1 MKRIF
6 ADNPYVKEVRG
17 RGLYAG
23 VEFKEEFV
31 AKGPELSMLMLA
43 NGLIA
48 KGGTGLLGGKTIR
61 FIPPLVM
68 N

>member
-43 NGLIA
+43 NGELIFEE
-48 KGGTGLLGGKTIR
+48 KKKFQIVNLLFANFT
-61 FIPPLVM
+61 LV
-68 N
+68 